1 MPKKKPNDIIAP
13 LQNTQLQIIHKRV
26 TSKYTIDEKL
36 LAIGILDASRR
47 DFNGVL
53 TPEYSTIGAMLNIA
67 ESVLRKWY
75 KDRDLIES
83 QVASVIAYMPK
94 SIVFTLVIEIRKI
107 INELASRVPD
117 MATRDLV
124 NYFAQCVTKMRL
136 LEGKSTANTAIN
148 VSYVPPSAPA
158 IPIKAKN

>member
-13 LQNTQLQIIHKRV
+13 LQHTQLQIIPKRV

-36 LAIGILDASRR
+36 LTIGIVDATRR
-47 DFNGVL
+47 DYNGLFV
-53 TPEYSTIGAMLNIA
+53 PEFTTVSGMLNIPV
-67 ESVLRKWY
+67 STLKRWY
-75 KDRDLIES
+75 DHREEIEK
-83 QVASVIAYMPK
+83 QVKAVVEYMPQ
-94 SIVFTLVIEIRKI
+94 SIIFTLVIEIRKI